1 MRYLLIVEN
10 PGYTVKNRPHLLKE
24 LRAHLPVIALRIATR
39 HMEVDVKGADPQ
51 EARKIVESV
60 LGGSVVE
67 VVDITFEEVKGGVE
81 DYVRLFNQERFWEAH
96 NALEGLWRSTRNPTL
111 QGLIMLAA
119 AFVKLQEGQLD
130 KFETL
135 IKEAVGLITED
146 VGCIRA
152 EELREKALAALVQKA
167 PFRIECS

>member
-10 PGYTVKNRPHLLKE
+10 PGYTVKNRPLLLKE
-24 LRAHLPVIALRIATR
+24 LRARLPVIALRIATR
-39 HMEVDVKGADPQ
+39 HTEVDVKGADPQ
-51 EARKIVESV
+51 EARKIVEKI

-96 NALEGLWRSTRNPTL
+96 NALEGIWRTTRNPTL

-119 AFVKLQEGQLD
+119 AFVKLQEGQWD

-152 EELREKALAALVQKA
+152 EELREKALVALAQRA

>member
-39 HMEVDVKGADPQ
+39 HIEVDVKGADPQ
-51 EARKIVESV
+51 EARKIVERI

-111 QGLIMLAA
+111 QGLIMPSLPLPSALWHSSSSLATSRIFTPVVPMA
-119 AFVKLQEGQLD
+119 STRTYL
-130 KFETL
+130 
-135 IKEAVGLITED
+135 
-146 VGCIRA
+146 GCNVYIFSTH
-152 EELREKALAALVQKA
+152 LRL
-167 PFRIECS
+167 